1 MYWYKTDFQLL
12 PRCGLAE
19 LKTPGQRGAV
29 PSSRDPPHSSFEHL
43 VNPLDP
49 QKTNGWDASPKGW
62 NRSKCFK
69 ENVLHVIMN
78 ATHSTSHWNE
88 GLKSRS
94 WKTDRP
100 TRNAALSSFEDLSP
114 LSLSAVGSSYAT
126 ISLTS

>member
-49 QKTNGWDASPKGW
+49 QEQMAGMHHRKVGTAA
-62 NRSKCFK
+62 
-69 ENVLHVIMN
+69 N
-78 ATHSTSHWNE
+78 A
-88 GLKSRS
+88 LKKMSFM
-94 WKTDRP
+94 
-100 TRNAALSSFEDLSP
+100 SS
-114 LSLSAVGSSYAT
+114 
-126 ISLTS
+126 